1 MTTSQRVSRS
11 SILGF
16 AVGVGACAV
25 AIIAIP
31 LTFWF
36 GGVNHWLIFGL
47 AFAGGALLGAGVAP
61 RALRPPRAPTS
72 APPSSTHDT

>member
-1 MTTSQRVSRS
+1 MTTSQRVSRG

-25 AIIAIP
+25 ALIAIP
-31 LTFWF
+31 LSFWLSA
-36 GGVNHWLIFGL
+36 NPWLIFGL
-47 AFAGGALLGAGVAP
+47 AFVGGALLGAGVAP
-61 RALRPPRAPTS
+61 RALRPPRAPRSS